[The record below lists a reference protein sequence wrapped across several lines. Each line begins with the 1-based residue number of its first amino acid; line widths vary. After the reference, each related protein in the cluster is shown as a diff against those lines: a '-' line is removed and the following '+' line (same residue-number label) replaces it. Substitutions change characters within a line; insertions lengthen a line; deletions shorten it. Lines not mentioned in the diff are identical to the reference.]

1 MAIPRSTTG
10 SLGPTFVSAR
20 RVCLTVKLAYIHI
33 LDT

>member
-1 MAIPRSTTG
+1 MTIPRSTTG

>member
-1 MAIPRSTTG
+1 MAIPHSTTG

-20 RVCLTVKLAYIHI
+20 GVSLTVKLAYIHI